1 MDMMVSRIE
10 LGALRKAPQAVAEP
24 VVVGKDI
31 FELFAGAMYAEPL
44 SVFREYVQNAADAL
58 DEARTQ
64 GLSLPG
70 PKDVE
75 IWFDHSERSVRIRD
89 LGVGVPGSQFVKRLT
104 SIGASGKR
112 GTAARGFRGI
122 GRLSGLGYCQE
133 LVFRSRA
140 KGDVKVKEMVW
151 DGRALRDRLRNADYD
166 GSLSDLIKE
175 VATVG
180 DIPGAEYPP
189 HFFEVEMRKLL
200 RVKND
205 VLLNEEAVRS
215 YLSQVAPVPFSPDFK
230 LGLEIQAWLSK
241 RTRSQPVSVILHDGQ
256 GPIYHR
262 AKNSFPVSPKVFDEF
277 RGVTFREYV
286 DSNGDALAFGWTLDH
301 SYAGAISRKLGLG
314 GIRLRKGDVQVGDD
328 QLLSFI
334 FPEARFAQWIVGDI
348 HVTHPRI
355 VPNGRRDDF
364 EHSPALAELHE
375 HLRDLGRT
383 LTGSIRERS
392 DQRVKL
398 KKAQLALQYA
408 ETWRLQSVEA
418 LLPALSAAAAERADH
433 FSEQARKAVSKLNDA
448 VPEKDHANEQASRL
462 ESELDKWRKKNARR
476 FEAVNPVQKAALT
489 AVLSSSVKASEVM
502 SLAMDVSRAMVKAD
516 RM

>member
-10 LGALRKAPQAVAEP
+10 LGALRKAPKAVAET

-44 SVFREYVQNAADAL
+44 SIFREYVQNAADAL

-64 GLSLPG
+64 GLSRAG
-70 PKDVE
+70 PNDVE

-89 LGVGVPGSQFVKRLT
+89 TGVGVPGAQFIKRLT
-104 SIGASGKR
+104 SIGASRKR
-112 GTAARGFRGI
+112 GTSARGFRGI

-140 KGDVKVKEMVW
+140 AGDAKVKEMVW
-151 DGRALRDRLRNADYD
+151 NGKALRDRLRSADYD
-166 GSLSDLIKE
+166 GSLSDLVKE

-180 DIPGAEYPP
+180 DIPGAGYPL

-205 VLLNEEAVRS
+205 VLLNEQAVRS
-215 YLSQVAPVPFSPDFK
+215 YLSQVAPVPFSPEFR
-230 LGLEIQAWLSK
+230 LGPKIQAWLFE
-241 RTRSQPVSVILHDGQ
+241 RTQSQPVSVILHDGQ

-262 AKNSFPVSPKVFDEF
+262 AVNSFPVSPKVFDEF
-277 RGVTFREYV
+277 RDVTFLEYV
-286 DSNGDALAFGWTLDH
+286 DSDGDVLAFGWTLDH

-314 GIRLRKGDVQVGDD
+314 GIRLRKGDVQIGDD
-328 QLLSFI
+328 QLLSFV
-334 FPEARFAQWIVGDI
+334 FPEARFAQWVVGDV
-348 HVTHPRI
+348 HVAHARI

-364 EHSPALAELHE
+364 EHSPALAQLHE
-375 HLRDLGRT
+375 HLRDLGRA

-392 DQRVKL
+392 DQRAKL
-398 KKAQLALQYA
+398 KKVQLALQYA
-408 ETWRLQSVEA
+408 ENWRVQSVEA
-418 LLPALSAAAAERADH
+418 PSPALSAAAAERADH
-433 FSEQARKAVSKLNDA
+433 FSEQARKALSKLSDA
-448 VPEKDHANEQASRL
+448 VAAKHHANELAARL
-462 ESELDKWRKKNARR
+462 ESELDKWRKKNVRR
-476 FEAVNPVQKAALT
+476 FAAVNPMQRAALT

-502 SLAMDVSRAMVKAD
+502 PLALDVGRAMAKAS
-516 RM
+516 R